1 MNTES
6 QIEEPLARPSKA
18 PVILLIFALLGAGGL
33 GFALWKQTKDYA
45 AELESLRAA
54 HTADLATKD
63 KEMQDALAAQNTQH
77 QEAIANLNQDF
88 EKRVSAMAGQ
98 NTQQL
103 TAALKEFDGIF
114 EGDKKAIGYI
124 DELEE
129 KVKAGKEI
137 SRQEVDRLA
146 VIATALTYLQKQ
158 YQKPLQEF
166 SELQSYFERQAQASP
181 EKPQSRFGFFRR
193 SFSRSYRE
201 AEQNYYREEG
211 MRKAFEQAQG
221 KFGEVYAS
229 AQRSMAS
236 VNLNA
241 EAEIKNLQAL
251 MQDKQTANAA
261 DLSSF
266 FDNARKA
273 LRTHQEVL
281 KFEPE
286 LPAAPKV
293 QP

>member
-6 QIEEPLARPSKA
+6 QLEEPLARPSKA

-114 EGDKKAIGYI
+114 EGNKKAIGYI

-251 MQDKQTANAA
+251 MPDKQTANAA

>member
-1 MNTES
+1 
-6 QIEEPLARPSKA
+6 
-18 PVILLIFALLGAGGL
+18 V
-33 GFALWKQTKDYA
+33 
-45 AELESLRAA
+45 
-54 HTADLATKD
+54 
-63 KEMQDALAAQNTQH
+63 
-77 QEAIANLNQDF
+77 
-88 EKRVSAMAGQ
+88 
-98 NTQQL
+98 
-103 TAALKEFDGIF
+103 
-114 EGDKKAIGYI
+114 
-124 DELEE
+124 
-129 KVKAGKEI
+129 AGKEI

>member
-114 EGDKKAIGYI
+114 EGNKKAIGYI